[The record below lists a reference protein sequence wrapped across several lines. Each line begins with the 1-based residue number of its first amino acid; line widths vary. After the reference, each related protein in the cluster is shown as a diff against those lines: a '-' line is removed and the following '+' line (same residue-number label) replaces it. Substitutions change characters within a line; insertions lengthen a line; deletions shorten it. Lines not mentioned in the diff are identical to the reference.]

1 MAVAFDQIPIRTFTF
16 SSFSSASPSPVASE
30 AGKKR
35 TQRYLSLSRT
45 RGTEAIKSPEVL
57 KIKGSDD
64 VKARVT
70 LASDIWSMGCLLY
83 ELVTQELLFEHD
95 DWAGLYAH
103 IVVTQDRNVLRSDHE
118 EKLLAALK
126 PANDQE
132 TAAVTQLI
140 ALCNQI
146 LARSPTCRP
155 SLKMISKKVRELVD
169 QVCQLPLTT
178 EDEAFFKDLAV
189 STSPEP
195 SSTPVRTPDLSPV
208 SKAVERLPFS
218 RAPYMNDSS
227 SSNDAIT
234 EAQAAVTVPVRLFWS
249 FFLACDVVRTSA
261 SQMVTS
267 SLGSGAGPI
276 SKDVLAMETFEAQHE
291 ADFTHFVYLSWHDD
305 PALKQSEATS
315 RSAGG
320 LVKELHEEAHRTCFL
335 LDPQLQATASTVP
348 QATRLFK
355 QLVQHARQ
363 YFPVLQRRLRQEA
376 GCILFVVMGKD
387 EHDTKDLQS
396 VLVGLLLFFLQRG
409 FAMTPFQAL
418 GYFAR
423 DCAQFFD
430 YPPPE
435 FIQHLYA
442 YDRRR
447 LLEIAVTVEM
457 EVAKHAVQCQC
468 GASVFAVEATALKTA
483 LASQQCTCKPE
494 NDVESDEDAQ
504 ERDGCPCFH
513 PFPSR
518 FSSSMDSDDDAYPVD
533 SVFIHDGIEERLVLS
548 MESRSK
554 QDEEVRWVHMPAAAV
569 GRLESSAFRWEA
581 PVPPLL
587 RSSSSVSGSNR
598 SLNSE
603 KSSGRQ
609 SSSRF
614 EKFKRRASFFG
625 GDSSRALEKE
635 AVASS
640 ANHTPSEPRELLI
653 RGLQRRRVCG
663 GASSSSDE
671 ATATWELYE
680 CQCCRLPICA
690 TSTGKIALPV
700 LPPRPMD

>member
-1 MAVAFDQIPIRTFTF
+1 MAVDFDRIPIRTFTF
-16 SSFSSASPSPVASE
+16 SSFSSASLSPAASE
-30 AGKKR
+30 SGKKR
-35 TQRYLSLSRT
+35 KQRYLSLSRT

-57 KIKGSDD
+57 TIKGSDG

-83 ELVTQELLFEHD
+83 ELVTHELLFEHD

-132 TAAVTQLI
+132 TAVVTQLI

-146 LARSPTCRP
+146 LTRSPAYRP
-155 SLKMISKKVRELVD
+155 TLKTISKKVRALVD
-169 QVCQLPLTT
+169 QVLQLPLTT
-178 EDEAFFKDLAV
+178 EDEAFFKNLMV
-189 STSPEP
+189 STGPEP
-195 SSTPVRTPDLSPV
+195 SSPPVRTSDLSQV
-208 SKAVERLPFS
+208 AKAVERLPFS
-218 RAPYMNDSS
+218 RAPYTNEPSPS
-227 SSNDAIT
+227 IDAIT
-234 EAQAAVTVPVRLFWS
+234 EAQTAVTVPVRLFWS

-267 SLGSGAGPI
+267 SLGSGAGPV

-291 ADFTHFVYLSWHDD
+291 AAFTHFVYLSWHDD
-305 PALKQSEATS
+305 PALKQGEATS

-363 YFPVLQRRLRQEA
+363 YFPLLQRRLRQEA

-387 EHDTKDLQS
+387 AEDTKDLQN
-396 VLVGLLLFFLQRG
+396 VLTGLLLFFLQRG
-409 FAMTPFQAL
+409 FAMTPFQAF

-447 LLEIAVTVEM
+447 LLEIAMTVEM
-457 EVAKHAVQCQC
+457 EVAKHAVQCHC

-504 ERDGCPCFH
+504 ESDGCPCFH

-518 FSSSMDSDDDAYPVD
+518 VSSSRDSDDDAYPVD
-533 SVFIHDGIEERLVLS
+533 STFIHDGIEERFVLS

-554 QDEEVRWVHMPAAAV
+554 QDEEVRWVYMAAAAV
-569 GRLESSAFRWEA
+569 GRLESSAFHWEA

-587 RSSSSVSGSNR
+587 RLSSTASGSNR
-598 SLNSE
+598 SLNGE
-603 KSSGRQ
+603 KSTGRQ
-609 SSSRF
+609 GSSRF

-625 GDSSRALEKE
+625 GDSSRALEKG
-635 AVASS
+635 AS
-640 ANHTPSEPRELLI
+640 ANRTSSEARELLI
-653 RGLQRRRVCG
+653 RGLLRRRVCG
-663 GASSSSDE
+663 GDSSPNDE
-671 ATATWELYE
+671 AAATWELYD

-690 TSTGKIALPV
+690 TTSTGKIALPV
-700 LPPRPMD
+700 LPTRPMD